1 MQDIDDIFGLGGPL
15 ARALPDYRPRKSQ
28 TSITARV
35 AEAIEGRTPLIVEAG
50 TGTGKTF
57 AYLVPA
63 LLSNRRVLI
72 STGTRT
78 LQDQLYAK
86 DVPLVAGALGLPAK
100 LALLKGRANYL
111 CRYRLFQ
118 ATAQRSFADLPPGAS
133 PAASRDARSELSRIE
148 KWAATTRSGDL
159 AEVSGL
165 TDTHPVWPQVT
176 STRDNCLGQKCP
188 EFNRCHVVLAR
199 REAQEADVVVV
210 NHHLLLA
217 DLALKEDGFGDLL
230 GTADAII
237 LDEAHQIPDLA
248 TTFFGVTLGSR
259 QIENLLTE
267 ARAAF
272 SSAGASLTQL
282 APATRAVESALSAT
296 LGALPRPRAAAQG
309 AARGSQRMSWDDCPA
324 DLESFTL
331 AIVAALRELGGL
343 LEAAAP
349 QVPAAEAALTQC
361 AARADQ
367 HALAFEQ
374 IALCGAEEGART
386 VESTGR
392 SFTLGLLPFDI
403 AERFSGIVHGRPVA
417 WIFTSATL
425 TVGEDFSHFAGR
437 IGLPTAATAQIPS
450 PFDYENQALLFLPRG
465 MPDPTTPE
473 YLSAVVDVAMPLIE
487 ASGGGAFFLFTSHR
501 ALARAA
507 ELVRSRWDPFAGGGT
522 QESLLLVQG
531 ESPRERLLRDF
542 REHGNAVLLGTASFW
557 EGVDVKGAALRLV
570 IIEKLPFASPDDP
583 LVKARIDHL
592 KRSGGQPFRDYQL
605 PEAVLTLKQG
615 FGRLIRSEDD
625 RGLIA
630 ICDPRLTSRSY
641 GRTFLASLPQLPV
654 TQEPAEAQR
663 FLRRLS

>member
-1 MQDIDDIFGLGGPL
+1 
-15 ARALPDYRPRKSQ
+15 
-28 TSITARV
+28 
-35 AEAIEGRTPLIVEAG
+35 
-50 TGTGKTF
+50 
-57 AYLVPA
+57 
-63 LLSNRRVLI
+63 
-72 STGTRT
+72 
-78 LQDQLYAK
+78 
-86 DVPLVAGALGLPAK
+86 
-100 LALLKGRANYL
+100 
-111 CRYRLFQ
+111 
-118 ATAQRSFADLPPGAS
+118 
-133 PAASRDARSELSRIE
+133 
-148 KWAATTRSGDL
+148 
-159 AEVSGL
+159 
-165 TDTHPVWPQVT
+165 
-176 STRDNCLGQKCP
+176 
-188 EFNRCHVVLAR
+188 
-199 REAQEADVVVV
+199 
-210 NHHLLLA
+210 
-217 DLALKEDGFGDLL
+217 
-230 GTADAII
+230 
-237 LDEAHQIPDLA
+237 
-248 TTFFGVTLGSR
+248 
-259 QIENLLTE
+259 
-267 ARAAF
+267 
-272 SSAGASLTQL
+272 
-282 APATRAVESALSAT
+282 
-296 LGALPRPRAAAQG
+296 
-309 AARGSQRMSWDDCPA
+309 MSWDDCPA